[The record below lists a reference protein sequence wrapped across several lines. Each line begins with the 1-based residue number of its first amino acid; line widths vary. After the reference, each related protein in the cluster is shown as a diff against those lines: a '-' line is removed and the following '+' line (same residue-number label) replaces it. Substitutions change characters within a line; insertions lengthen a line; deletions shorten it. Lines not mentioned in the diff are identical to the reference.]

1 MTYSIGDFVENDD
14 PSGSGILWHD
24 APSFTPDAG
33 SALVA
38 FVWYYRGAGATTIT
52 MSDTAGGNDSWTEV
66 GSGLFNGGNGM
77 RAFVLLDAA
86 ATATTARATFAA
98 SSQYPAIA
106 VVEVKGIVTSSAIA
120 GEALQTQATP
130 GTGTDGVTSGNTGT
144 LTGQPAAVIA
154 GSVDTTSTGTPAV
167 GTGYTNI
174 GTGWDYGGATSSAR
188 FEHKL
193 VTSTSAVAGTF
204 TAGSDVEHQTI
215 VVALLETTSGGDVN
229 STPGAGTAEATGL
242 APIMDRGLLGALGS
256 IVAQTFAP
264 LVNPQY
270 ARPSADVSDGG
281 WTPSTG
287 ADLYAVID
295 EAARDDGDY
304 IQSATNPSNDTCTI
318 KLATITLPGTNE
330 GFQLQWAAGA
340 VGATGT
346 VVGSLR
352 QGNSPGTEIASWTH
366 ANLPVGSYAE
376 FGDAVTAAQAANIT
390 DGSDLYLRIVAS

>member
-1 MTYSIGDFVENDD
+1 MAAPSPRTATYASDALTITVAE
-14 PSGSGILWHD
+14 PSGSAENDILFFAVQWWKTKGPIVTNPASNGWSTLVTLD
-24 APSFTPDAG
+24 SDSEQAVLLYWRRRGSGALTATERTFSITDTGWVEGEIIAVSGCPTSGDPWDDIQTSTQADRAAPDGPSATSSDAERLALVIGWTWSSGGTGGASAPSGYTRTRTGIDAEG
-33 SALVA
+33 VFSATK
-38 FVWYYRGAGATTIT
+38 G
-52 MSDTAGGNDSWTEV
+52 V
-66 GSGLFNGGNGM
+66 GSGADDPAAFGNISGTDST
-77 RAFVLLDAA
+77 V
-86 ATATTARATFAA
+86 ATT
-98 SSQYPAIA
+98 
-106 VVEVKGIVTSSAIA
+106 
-120 GEALQTQATP
+120 
-130 GTGTDGVTSGNTGT
+130 
-144 LTGQPAAVIA
+144 VIL
-154 GSVDTTSTGTPAV
+154 TPAP
-167 GTGYTNI
+167 
-174 GTGWDYGGATSSAR
+174 
-188 FEHKL
+188 
-193 VTSTSAVAGTF
+193 
-204 TAGSDVEHQTI
+204 
-215 VVALLETTSGGDVN
+215 SGGDVN

-295 EAARDDGDY
+295 EASRDDGDY

-318 KLATITLPGTNE
+318 KLAPITLPGTNE
-330 GFQLQWAAGA
+330 GFQFQWAAGA

>member
-1 MTYSIGDFVENDD
+1 MAFGVEYAGAAN
-14 PSGSGILWHD
+14 SVVSNSSLSSQ
-24 APSFTPDAG
+24 SFTITNANKLLVVIG
-33 SALVA
+33 HGHSVSAPPSSLT
-38 FVWYYRGAGATTIT
+38 W
-52 MSDTAGGNDSWTEV
+52 
-66 GSGLFNGGNGM
+66 NGGSSFHAN
-77 RAFVLLDAA
+77 VVDAA
-86 ATATTARATFAA
+86 NVYDGSWNEASIYYLDNPTPGTGVVTASGTSAIIT
-98 SSQYPAIA
+98 AIA
-106 VVEVKGIVTSSAIA
+106 VVTLTDASSGAPAGGEATGTSSSPSVTVA
-120 GEALQTQATP
+120 GSSSGDIVISGLMSDLGPSGTTTAN
-130 GTGTDGVTSGNTGT
+130 GTGVADLEDINSDNDFNVQYQNASGSNTSCSWT
-144 LTGQPAAVIA
+144 QSASDAYAAVA
-154 GSVDTTSTGTPAV
+154 VAVSPASS
-167 GTGYTNI
+167 G
-174 GTGWDYGGATSSAR
+174 SSA
-188 FEHKL
+188 
-193 VTSTSAVAGTF
+193 
-204 TAGSDVEHQTI
+204 
-215 VVALLETTSGGDVN
+215 
-229 STPGAGTAEATGL
+229 TPGAGTAEATGL

-295 EAARDDGDY
+295 EASRDDGDY